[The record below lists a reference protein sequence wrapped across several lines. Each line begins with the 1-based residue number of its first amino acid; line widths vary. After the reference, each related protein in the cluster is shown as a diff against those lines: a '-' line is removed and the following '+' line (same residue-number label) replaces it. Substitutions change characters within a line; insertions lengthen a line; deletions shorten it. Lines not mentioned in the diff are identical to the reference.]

1 MGQSPSANSPV
12 MPPARSRASTMRSRS
27 VAQKEL
33 KTPRM
38 SLPDYTLTQYDVKQL
53 MKSYNQ
59 ALVRRETQATCAAES
74 EAEVEIM
81 EQIHGQFGTSPASR
95 SVLRSTTSNASRDSG
110 IDDTTQSPRISTYD
124 LSSLPVFEMAVGEI
138 TPLACTP
145 ATPVVIPELIFT
157 LPIVEIP
164 LNDITGTSQTKRRFL
179 PKRLFNKK
187 KRILERKRSKSVG
200 AEVFAARGDR
210 TTPLFGSSVL
220 NREWELVTV
229 REMCRRLSLD
239 EVEQIEMPIP
249 EGASQSQ
256 ILDELMIRQ
265 VMEILPPRA
274 EGYPWVNIYNSEKHG
289 FSLTTLYR
297 LFSFFNATRVLTETL

>member
-1 MGQSPSANSPV
+1 MGQSSSVDSPTTPS
-12 MPPARSRASTMRSRS
+12 ARSRASTMRLGS
-27 VAQKEL
+27 VAQNEF

-59 ALVRRETQATCAAES
+59 ALDRRDTEATCTAEN

-81 EQIHGQFGTSPASR
+81 EQIHGQFGTRPRSR
-95 SVLRSTTSNASRDSG
+95 SVLKSTTSNASRDSG
-110 IDDTTQSPRISTYD
+110 IDDTTQSPRHSVDD
-124 LSSLPVFEMAVGEI
+124 LSSSPVFEVAVGEN

-145 ATPVVIPELIFT
+145 ATPAIIPELIFT

-164 LNDITGTSQTKRRFL
+164 LDDVTETTQTKRRFL
-179 PKRLFNKK
+179 PKRLFSKK
-187 KRILERKRSKSVG
+187 KRAQDRKRSKSVG
-200 AEVFAARGDR
+200 ADMFVARGDR
-210 TTPLFGSSVL
+210 TTPLFGSSLL

-239 EVEQIEMPIP
+239 EVEQLEMPIP

-265 VMEILPPRA
+265 VRDKIFLSA
-274 EGYPWVNIYNSEKHG
+274 C
-289 FSLTTLYR
+289 
-297 LFSFFNATRVLTETL
+297 